1 MLRAEIRKISIN
13 NANQE
18 NILLKDISFTLHPNF
33 IYTIL
38 GKNGSGKSTLIKSLT
53 LLPDKRFFNIDGKIF
68 WNEKNLFDLSEEELR
83 AIRRNQIRYVFQ
95 DCVNSF
101 DPLKK
106 ISYYFDLMVEDKQRL
121 NELLEYFNLPAQNEL
136 GKLYPYELSGGMAQR
151 TAFVLAVAAEP
162 KLLILDEP
170 TSAADTAIINLL
182 IHFLKDYVNDG
193 NNSVLIV
200 TQDLL
205 FAEKVS
211 HMLAEIKSSTLTEFL
226 INPNVESE

>member
-1 MLRAEIRKISIN
+1 MLSADISKISIIN
-13 NANQE
+13 SNEE
-18 NILLKDISFTLHPNF
+18 NILLKNISFNLDPNV

-38 GKNGSGKSTLIKSLT
+38 GENGSGKSTLIKSLT
-53 LLPDKRFFNIDGKIF
+53 LLPDRRFFRIDGKIF
-68 WNEKNLFDLSEEELR
+68 WNGKNLFEASEEEIIMLR
-83 AIRRNQIRYVFQ
+83 KNQIRYVFQ

-101 DPLKK
+101 DPLKR
-106 ISYYFDLMVEDKQRL
+106 ISYYFDWMVEDKQQL
-121 NELLEYFNLPAQNEL
+121 NELLEYFNLPEQTEL

-151 TAFVLAVAAEP
+151 IAIVLAAIVKP

-170 TSAADTAIINLL
+170 TSAADTAVINLL
-182 IHFLKDYVNDG
+182 IHFLHDYVSDG

-211 HMLAEIKSSTLTEFL
+211 DKIAEIKNHTLTEFQVNQSVGL
-226 INPNVESE
+226 K